1 MKKSREKQMKKIICA
16 TEINMNLCVDYFVK
30 TRMINHVDSV
40 EFMNNIVIVNM
51 LDGTGYWFEV
61 DG

>member
-1 MKKSREKQMKKIICA
+1 MKKIICA
-16 TEINMNLCVDYFVK
+16 TEINLNLCIDYFVK

-40 EFMNNIVIVNM
+40 EFIDDKVIVNM

-61 DG
+61 EK